1 MIVKPNGMMT
11 AMIIAMMKGTH
22 VSAWIASIPGKPPTP
37 IALARTPIKLANMP
51 ANPEPTI
58 AATKG

>member
-1 MIVKPNGMMT
+1 MMI

-22 VSAWIASIPGKPPTP
+22 VSAWMASIPGKPPTP
-37 IALARTPIKLANMP
+37 IAFARTSIKLANMP